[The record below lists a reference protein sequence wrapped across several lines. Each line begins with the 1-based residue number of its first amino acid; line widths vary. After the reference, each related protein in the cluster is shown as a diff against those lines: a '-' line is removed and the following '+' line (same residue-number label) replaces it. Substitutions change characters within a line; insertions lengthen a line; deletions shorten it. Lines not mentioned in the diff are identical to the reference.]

1 MDIMRKM
8 DIMRNEKI
16 GTGSYH
22 ESRLIEKY
30 IVTLILLFALS
41 LPISGCAAAAGDS
54 PLHPLYGDAA
64 HDVPVDSLVNPGT
77 VSNSTRVFASPGRS
91 VMGISVRA
99 DEIVTSSPEAREL
112 FIQGLYYVNN
122 NNRFDDAL
130 ECLNKS
136 LDIDPTFTE
145 AWYVKGVALHNL
157 GRYQNAQYCFD
168 RAIALEPF
176 NISIWSLKGV
186 TIFDAIMHLF

>member
-1 MDIMRKM
+1 M

-22 ESRLIEKY
+22 DSRLIGKY

-41 LPISGCAAAAGDS
+41 LPIAGCAAAAGDS
-54 PLHPLYGDAA
+54 PLHPLHSDAA
-64 HDVPVDSLVNPGT
+64 HDAPVDSLVNPGT
-77 VSNSTRVFASPGRS
+77 ASNSTHIFASPGRS

-99 DEIVTSSPEAREL
+99 DEIMTSSPEAREL
-112 FIQGLYYVNN
+112 FIQGLYSVNN
-122 NNRFDDAL
+122 CNRFEEAL

-136 LDIDPTFTE
+136 LEIDPAFTE

-157 GRYQNAQYCFD
+157 GRYLDAQYCFD

>member
-1 MDIMRKM
+1 M

-16 GTGSYH
+16 ETGSH
-22 ESRLIEKY
+22 HDSRLIGKY

-54 PLHPLYGDAA
+54 PLHQLHGNAA
-64 HDVPVDSLVNPGT
+64 HDVTVDSLVNPGT

-99 DEIVTSSPEAREL
+99 DEIATSSPEAREL
-112 FIQGLYYVNN
+112 FIQGLYCVNN
-122 NNRFDDAL
+122 NNRFEEAL
-130 ECLNKS
+130 ESLDKT

-145 AWYVKGVALHNL
+145 AWYIKGVALHNL
-157 GRYQNAQYCFD
+157 GRYQDAQYCFD

-186 TIFDAIMHLF
+186 TIFYAIMHLF